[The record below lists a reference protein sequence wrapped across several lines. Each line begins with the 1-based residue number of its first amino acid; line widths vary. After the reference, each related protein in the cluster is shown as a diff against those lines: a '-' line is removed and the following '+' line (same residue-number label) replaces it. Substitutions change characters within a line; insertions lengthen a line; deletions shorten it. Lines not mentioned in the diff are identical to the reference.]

1 MRLFAI
7 AADTFTRRMRLI
19 AVGCPTFTHRRRLF
33 DGARTTKMRRVLHVG
48 QQKSQG
54 LNHSILGTQTRG
66 RTGMEVNPLVFETSA
81 STDSAIWAF
90 VEDAANIGAFL
101 RSRKPEGDGGR
112 FGAGVTSFL
121 TALCCTSQPGLWRGL
136 RVCHRPGGRRTSFA
150 PPTAW
155 RHRRGRLTSAVR

>member
-1 MRLFAI
+1 MRIKVGYKDIEGSAHRCMPSPQRNRIASATSSAI
-7 AADTFTRRMRLI
+7 I
-19 AVGCPTFTHRRRLF
+19 SVP
-33 DGARTTKMRRVLHVG
+33 
-48 QQKSQG
+48 
-54 LNHSILGTQTRG
+54 TRG
-66 RTGMEVNPLVFETSA
+66 RPLTVYHKSICTQSRDRTGTNLRPLVFETNA

-121 TALCCTSQPGLWRGL
+121 TAFCCTSRPELWRGL
-136 RVCHRPGGRRTSFA
+136 RVCHRPGERRTSFA

-155 RHRRGRLTSAVR
+155 RHRRGRPASAVR